1 MNIVGGPQII
11 GLIGVG
17 ITLLAYVLLNLRK
30 LNPREWL
37 YSALNAFGS
46 ILIMFSLFYAWNLA
60 AWVME
65 LTWLIVSLYGVYQA
79 LRVNR

>member
-1 MNIVGGPQII
+1 MNMTRVSEVI

-30 LNPREWL
+30 LNPRHWS
-37 YSALNAFGS
+37 YSGLNAFGS
-46 ILIMFSLFYAWNLA
+46 VLIMFSLFYQWNLA

-79 LRVNR
+79 LRVR